1 MATDLFSISAEA
13 TPPEAYAAA
22 LASMPDAY
30 PSTLASLFCGFDAV
44 TLWQGLV
51 DGDRH
56 VVAHARA
63 ALQGNRV
70 DDFLDEQGPKI
81 SERVDLVVKRWQ
93 SALRADPPAA
103 VWQRYCDAAVG
114 VATRESASYPAGL
127 VDDIAAPAVLFHR
140 GTIDVVAGPRVGIVG
155 TRTCTRYGRDVA
167 HDLGEQ
173 LSKAGVAVVSG
184 LATGIDAAA
193 HAGSLHGSG
202 PPIAVVGSG
211 LDVIYPRA
219 NRQLWGD
226 IETRGVVLSESPLGT
241 PAHGWRFPARNRIIA
256 ALSDV
261 LIVVESHASGG
272 SLITHRQQAKREKP
286 TLVVPGPIL
295 SPASKGSNALLRDGC
310 APLTDF
316 DDVLVALGLSGAPRR
331 SARESRLAPSAIGQE
346 VLDVLGWQPATFD
359 QLAHRSEISLGE
371 LAVALDDLVR
381 SRWLEQR
388 GSWFER
394 VSRDRVSPR

>member
-1 MATDLFSISAEA
+1 MATDTA
-13 TPPEAYAAA
+13 TNRAGALPPEAYAAA
-22 LASMPDAY
+22 LASLPDAY
-30 PSTLASLFCGFDAV
+30 PSALASLLCGIDAV

-70 DDFLDEQGPKI
+70 DDFLDEQRPQI
-81 SERVDLVVKRWQ
+81 SERVDVVVKRWQ
-93 SALRADPPAA
+93 GALRAEPPAA

-114 VATRESASYPAGL
+114 VATRDSSSYPAAL
-127 VDDIAAPAVLFHR
+127 VDDLAAPAVLFHR
-140 GTIDVVAGPRVGIVG
+140 GSIDVVAGPRVGIVG

-167 HDLGEQ
+167 YDLGER
-173 LSKAGVAVVSG
+173 LSKAGVAIVSG
-184 LATGIDAAA
+184 LAAGIDAAA
-193 HAGSLHGSG
+193 HAGALHGSG

-211 LDVIYPRA
+211 LDVVYPRV
-219 NRQLWGD
+219 NRKLWAE

-272 SLITHRQQAKREKP
+272 SLITARQQAKREKP

-295 SPASKGSNALLRDGC
+295 SPASMGSNALLRDGC
-310 APLTDF
+310 APLTDL
-316 DDVLVALGLSGAPRR
+316 DDVLIALGLSGAPRR
-331 SARESRLAPSAIGQE
+331 SARESRRAPDEQGQE

-359 QLAHRSEISLGE
+359 QLAHRCEIPLGE

-381 SRWLEQR
+381 ARWLEQR

-394 VSRDRVSPR
+394 VSRDRVGGP